1 MMLAEKPRRRLSGT
15 AAQVHDE
22 AVGLQT
28 PDELP
33 NPVQPHKVLVRPFPV
48 PLADGVIARTH
59 HPECIGHQHRVGML
73 LMTSGTYSLDWNGQ
87 DDLMQRVVI
96 LGRGGAGK
104 STLARALG
112 SRTGLP
118 ALELDKHFWQPGL
131 LPLSRK
137 AWRETQTGLA
147 CQQAWV
153 MDGDL
158 GPHDVLEARLTA
170 ADTVIVLDYPLL
182 VCLWR
187 AAPRSREAR
196 DFWLWHYRR
205 RHLGTVLDAVQ
216 EQAPSATAYQLRSPR
231 ATRQFLRRLPSTR

>member
-1 MMLAEKPRRRLSGT
+1 
-15 AAQVHDE
+15 
-22 AVGLQT
+22 
-28 PDELP
+28 
-33 NPVQPHKVLVRPFPV
+33 
-48 PLADGVIARTH
+48 
-59 HPECIGHQHRVGML
+59 ML
-73 LMTSGTYSLDWNGQ
+73 LMTSGTYSLDRNGQ

-118 ALELDKHFWQPGL
+118 VLELDKHFWQPGL

-137 AWRETQTGLA
+137 AWRETQAGLA

-158 GPHDVLEARLTA
+158 GPHDVLVARLTA

-182 VCLWR
+182 VFLWR
-187 AAPRSREAR
+187 AARRSREAR
-196 DFWLWHYRR
+196 DFWLWLWFWHYRR

-216 EQAPSATAYQLRSPR
+216 EHAPSATTYRLRSPR